1 MGEAKRSWA
10 RDRVLV
16 GGIDATASTS
26 LSPDEMRRYVRALLE
41 EVHREAGDLRKFVL
55 GTGDALPKGA
65 PLPTLRAIS
74 RAAREY
80 GAVD

>member
-1 MGEAKRSWA
+1 MC
-10 RDRVLV
+10 
-16 GGIDATASTS
+16 
-26 LSPDEMRRYVRALLE
+26 RYVWDVLD
-41 EVHREAGDLRKFVL
+41 EVHEEAGSLRKFVL

-80 GAVD
+80 RTVD